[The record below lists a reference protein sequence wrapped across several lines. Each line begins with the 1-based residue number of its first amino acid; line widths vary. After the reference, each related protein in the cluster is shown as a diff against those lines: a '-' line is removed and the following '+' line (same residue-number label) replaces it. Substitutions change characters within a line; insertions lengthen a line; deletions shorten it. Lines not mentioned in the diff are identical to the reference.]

1 MNRSTPLQN
10 TDPSLGG
17 IKLKMLDMEQVHR
30 IDEMLDSLGDYGEL
44 HLVVQHSELR
54 YINKVESY
62 RASRNTGHSGR
73 SV

>member
-1 MNRSTPLQN
+1 MNRSTPPQN
-10 TDPSLGG
+10 NDPSLGG
-17 IKLKMLDMEQVHR
+17 MKLRMLDMEQVHR
-30 IDEMLDSLGDYGEL
+30 IDEMLDSLGDDGEL
-44 HLVVQHSELR
+44 HLIVQHGELK